1 MDGLVSSPSPGLL
14 ITPLFLLHP
23 ASECEEWTDAE
34 VVVISESSG
43 KRSVSFRGPG
53 LMAKDWSI
61 FRTPSGN
68 TVATWTLF
76 VPLTEGLW
84 TAVELFKSSVLAEAK
99 MEENMLQD

>member
-1 MDGLVSSPSPGLL
+1 
-14 ITPLFLLHP
+14 
-23 ASECEEWTDAE
+23 
-34 VVVISESSG
+34 
-43 KRSVSFRGPG
+43 
-53 LMAKDWSI
+53 MAKDWSI